1 MKRTKPFR
9 WRLQRLPRPDHSN
22 KEGFPSYTRTP
33 EEDVVN
39 VLMTGTTAN
48 TFYVSANELVEE
60 QLSVLREFEDVEFLA
75 KATVYAREQGYKREL
90 PIASSVVIS
99 KRDESRGKRL
109 FRAVVHRVCKNPHDW
124 QKFIDVCRSGLIRK
138 GVGRALKQEI
148 IRAIAEMSV
157 YHAMKYPKAVRDMIR
172 IARPREEVNRT
183 VIKYIMEGKHEGD
196 PQLEALYRLKHAE
209 NDREAVKAIE
219 DGKLPFEVVTG
230 SVPKMSPA
238 IWEALLYQAPYF
250 NLLRNLNNFAHNG
263 VFDNEENV
271 KYAAKRLADP
281 EAVRNSKL
289 FPFRFYIAYRMLES
303 FRYDYI
309 IRSALEK
316 ALEQSVENVPE
327 LEGKVCIAPDVSW
340 SMSSSLTGDYSVVQC
355 VDLVGV
361 FTGILIKKCRELPL
375 LLPFRSDVVESIAAR
390 AYEKETILDIASVFE
405 PENGT
410 SLSAPVE
417 WLLKH
422 REKVDYLIMFT
433 DNEEWVGKP
442 FIEALN
448 DYLHFNPDVQVYL
461 VTLLPYRDYPVPTIE
476 NVHFIFGWS
485 DNVLRYIAD
494 DREKQIEE
502 IMSQPD
508 LTTSDITLHSL

>member
-1 MKRTKPFR
+1 MKRNKPFK
-9 WRLQRLPRPDHSN
+9 WREQRKQLPAPDHRN
-22 KEGFPSYTRTP
+22 REGFPSYSRSAK
-33 EEDVVN
+33 EDVVN

-48 TFYVSANELVEE
+48 TFYVSAGELVKE
-60 QLSVLREFEDVEFLA
+60 QLDVLNSFEDLQFLA

-99 KRDESRGKRL
+99 KRDESKGKKL
-109 FRAVVHRVCKNPHDW
+109 FRATVRRVCKNPHDW
-124 QKFIDVCRSGLIRK
+124 QKFIDICRSGLIRK
-138 GVGRALKQEI
+138 GLGRVLKEEI
-148 IRAIAEMSV
+148 INALAEMPV
-157 YHAMKYPKAVRDMIR
+157 YHAMKYPKAVKDMIR

-183 VIKYIMEGKHEGD
+183 VIKYIMENDHSGD
-196 PQLEALYRLKHAE
+196 EQLEALYRLKHAE
-209 NDREAVKAIE
+209 SDREAVKAIE
-219 DGKLPFEVVTG
+219 DGRLPFEVVTG
-230 SVPKMSPA
+230 SVPRMTPA

-250 NLLRNLNNFAHNG
+250 NLLRNLNNFARNG
-263 VFDNEENV
+263 VFDSEENV
-271 KYAAKRLADP
+271 EYAARRLADP

-289 FPFRFYIAYRMLES
+289 FPFRFYIAYRMLEH

-309 IRSALEK
+309 IKSALEK
-316 ALEQSVENVPE
+316 ALELSVENVPQ
-327 LEGKVCIAPDVSW
+327 LDGKVCIAPDVSG

-355 VDLVGV
+355 IDLVGV

-375 LLPFRSDVVESIAAR
+375 LLPFRSDVVKDIAVQ

-433 DNEEWVGKP
+433 DNEEWVGRP
-442 FIEALN
+442 FVEALT
-448 DYLHFNPDVQVYL
+448 DYIRFNPDVQVYL
-461 VTLLPYRDYPVPTIE
+461 ITLLPYRDYPVPDTE
-476 NVHFIFGWS
+476 EFRNVHFIFGWS

-502 IMSQPD
+502 IERVE
-508 LTTSDITLHSL
+508 L